1 MVIGKISSVEI
12 IISYGWLLTNGS
24 IGFSLKAPNPIR
36 KSPVM
41 FAMVYAERETEHG
54 AQRSVKN
61 KINKTE
67 AQFYWCLE
75 LIHLSVYEDIAT
87 NEISNY

>member
-1 MVIGKISSVEI
+1 
-12 IISYGWLLTNGS
+12 
-24 IGFSLKAPNPIR
+24 
-36 KSPVM
+36 M
-41 FAMVYAERETEHG
+41 FAMVYAEREMVHG
-54 AQRSVKN
+54 AQKSVKN

-87 NEISNY
+87 NEISNYWKMSTGFHMCNTYTYVYRRPRN

>member
-1 MVIGKISSVEI
+1 
-12 IISYGWLLTNGS
+12 
-24 IGFSLKAPNPIR
+24 
-36 KSPVM
+36 M
-41 FAMVYAERETEHG
+41 FAMVLAERETEHG

-75 LIHLSVYEDIAT
+75 LIHLSVYEDIAI
-87 NEISNY
+87 NEISNF

>member
-1 MVIGKISSVEI
+1 
-12 IISYGWLLTNGS
+12 
-24 IGFSLKAPNPIR
+24 
-36 KSPVM
+36 M
-41 FAMVYAERETEHG
+41 FAMVLAERETEHG

-87 NEISNY
+87 NEISNF